1 LIEKFHRVKILRS
14 QRNESLIRRHAISA
28 LEHALLAAEPG
39 KIIERKISLV
49 GRKLNVGPVTVDFSK
64 FNRVL
69 VIGGG
74 KASSAMA
81 LAIERILGTRL
92 TGGIINVPVYTK
104 PWPKS
109 KIIQFHEAT
118 HPIPSQAGV
127 KGVQKM
133 LELVGEPK
141 EDDLVICLISGGGSS
156 LLPLPQIPITL
167 ADIQNTTGF
176 LLRSGAEINEINT
189 IRKHLSAIKGG
200 RLAAKLFPATV
211 LALIISDVV
220 GDRLD
225 SVASGP
231 TVPDPTTYSD
241 TFQILRKYDL
251 LNKVPRR
258 VKEEITRGLHE
269 KSRETPKPGSR
280 IFDRVH
286 NILVGTNRSSCLA
299 AATHLKK
306 LGYHTLVLSTQVQGE
321 AKEVGKIYAGIL
333 HGMRSGTTLPPPC
346 AIVAGG
352 ETTVTIKDG
361 GKGGRN
367 QELVLSAALNISG
380 LKNVVI
386 ASMGTDGV
394 DGPTDAAGS
403 IADGQTLERAERL
416 NLEPKRFLE
425 THNSYLFFKK
435 LGGLIVTGPT
445 GTNVNDVMVLLAG
458 KD

>member
-1 LIEKFHRVKILRS
+1 LIEEFHRVKILRS
-14 QRNESLIRRHAISA
+14 HRNESLIRKDAISA
-28 LEHALLAAEPG
+28 LEQALLAAEPG
-39 KIIERKISLV
+39 KIIEREISLV
-49 GRKLNVGPVTVDFSK
+49 GRKLNVGPVTVDISK

-81 LAIERILGTRL
+81 LAIERILESRL

-109 KIIQFHEAT
+109 KIIQFHKAT
-118 HPIPSQAGV
+118 HPIPSQVGV
-127 KGVQKM
+127 DGVQEM
-133 LELVGEPK
+133 LELVGKPK
-141 EDDLVICLISGGGSS
+141 VDDLVICLISGGGSS
-156 LLPLPQIPITL
+156 LLPLPQNPITL
-167 ADIQNTTGF
+167 ADIQNTTDF

-189 IRKHLSAIKGG
+189 IRKHLSAVKGG
-200 RLAAKLFPATV
+200 RLAEKLFPATV

-231 TVPDPTTYSD
+231 TVPDPTTFSD
-241 TFQILRKYDL
+241 AFQILRKYDL
-251 LNKVPRR
+251 LNRIPRR
-258 VKEEITRGLHE
+258 VKEEITRGLHD
-269 KSRETPKPGSR
+269 KSRETPKSGSR

-286 NILVGTNRSSCLA
+286 NILVGTNRGSCLA
-299 AATHLKK
+299 AASHLRK
-306 LGYHTLVLSTQVQGE
+306 LGYRTLVLSTQVQGE

-333 HGMRSGTTLPPPC
+333 HDMRSGTTMPPPC

-403 IADGQTLERAERL
+403 IADGQTLERAKRL
-416 NLEPKRFLE
+416 NLELKRFLA

-435 LGGLIVTGPT
+435 LGDLIVTGPS
-445 GTNVNDVMVLLAG
+445 GTNVNDVMVLIAG